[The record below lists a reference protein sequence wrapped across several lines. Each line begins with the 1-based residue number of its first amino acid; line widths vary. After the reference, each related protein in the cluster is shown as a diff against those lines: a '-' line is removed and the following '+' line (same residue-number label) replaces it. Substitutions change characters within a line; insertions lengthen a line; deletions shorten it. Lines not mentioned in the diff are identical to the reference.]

1 MADGESLQHR
11 GQYRRERAQRANQCD
26 SRGPGAKRRNDH
38 RDAAEGGRIMIVAG
52 TDLASELRRRRLG
65 RPELRECLSRT
76 PASAWVPGA
85 HLHEAPS
92 ELLMLAAL
100 SLADAVASPMQ
111 QSCRSLTRGAPPEF
125 A

>member
-1 MADGESLQHR
+1 
-11 GQYRRERAQRANQCD
+11 
-26 SRGPGAKRRNDH
+26 
-38 RDAAEGGRIMIVAG
+38 MIVVG

-65 RPELRECLSRT
+65 RPELRESLSRA

-85 HLHEAPS
+85 HLHETPS

-111 QSCRSLTRGAPPEF
+111 QSCGSLTRGAPPDTSAF
-125 A
+125 G